1 MEVTVTLGMNDYV
14 AGTEE
19 NPRTLFDLVLDAAA
33 REVLRE
39 VDKDA
44 RAKLRVD
51 VGRITD
57 EVIREQVEPL
67 IAEALAG
74 DVEPVM
80 GGRRVPLRQHIVDV
94 AKKALKWN
102 EGRFEN
108 DRSMLAN
115 LVRYEVNQALE
126 RELRA
131 ELDEAKAKV
140 REAVE
145 ARGAAFLADTA
156 EMLAGQR

>member
-80 GGRRVPLRQHIVDV
+80 GGRVPLRQHIVDV

>member
-1 MEVTVTLGMNDYV
+1 MEVTVTLGMGDFV

-19 NPRTLFDLVLDAAA
+19 NPRTLFDLIVDAAA

-39 VDKDA
+39 VDQDA

-57 EVIREQVEPL
+57 EVIRERIEPL
-67 IAEALAG
+67 IAEALGG
-74 DVEPVM
+74 DVEPVL

-102 EGRFEN
+102 EGRFES
-108 DRSMLAN
+108 DRSLLAN
-115 LVRYEVNQALE
+115 LVRYEVNQALD

-131 ELDEAKAKV
+131 ELDAAKAQV
-140 REAVE
+140 REAVQ

-156 EMLAGQR
+156 EQLAGRR